1 MPSVVVVPIILMDDA
16 RELLHDWGYADWS
29 TVEAYAVDMIINRE
43 YDGGIS
49 AFINDFS

>member
-1 MPSVVVVPIILMDDA
+1 MPSVLVVPIVLMDDA
-16 RELLHDWGYADWS
+16 RELLHDWGYRNAS
-29 TVEAYAVDMIINRE
+29 TMGAYDVDLAIKRE